1 MSSSLGALS
10 PGWASEP
17 RGELR
22 QNIEAPAR
30 LQLRKSE
37 KDQTAIVAVVI
48 PEFYKCVELHSQ
60 IETTVGT
67 SSTSF
72 YIMPT
77 TAS

>member
-10 PGWASEP
+10 PCWASEP

-48 PEFYKCVELHSQ
+48 TEFYKCVELHSQ